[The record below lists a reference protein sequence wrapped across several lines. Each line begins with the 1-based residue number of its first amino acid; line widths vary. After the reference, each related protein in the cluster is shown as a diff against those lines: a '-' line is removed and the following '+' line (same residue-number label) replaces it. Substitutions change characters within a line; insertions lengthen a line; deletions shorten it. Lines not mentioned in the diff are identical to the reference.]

1 MPTGVILPGEIGR
14 VDDVSSIDGSNDKI
28 PVLKADGS
36 VQKATANQISSGADA
51 VDGPSSATDNAV
63 CVFDG
68 TTGKLIKDSTLSI
81 TEAQARE
88 LTVIIDDISTAGSAF
103 IASPY
108 AGTITSIQ
116 SVIDGAITVAD
127 AVITSEI
134 GGVAVTDSSITIANA
149 GSGAG
154 VVDSATPSGANVLA
168 VGDALE
174 AITNGASTG
183 TVKGTITYTIQLS

>member
-1 MPTGVILPGEIGR
+1 MSNVLISGEIGR
-14 VDDVSSIDGSNDKI
+14 LDDVSSIDGSNDKI
-28 PVLKADGS
+28 PVLKSDGTLE
-36 VQKATANQISSGADA
+36 KASANQIASGADA
-51 VDGPSSATDNAV
+51 VDGPASATDNAV

-68 TTGKLIKDSTLSI
+68 ATGKLIKDSTLSI
-81 TEAQARE
+81 TEAQTRE
-88 LTVIIDDISTAGSAF
+88 LTVIIDDISTAGSVF

-134 GGVAVTDSSITIANA
+134 GGVTVTDSAITIANA

-154 VVDSATPSGANVLA
+154 VVDSATPSAANVLA

-174 AITNGASTG
+174 AITDGGSTG
-183 TVKGTITYTIQLS
+183 TVKGTITYTIVLS